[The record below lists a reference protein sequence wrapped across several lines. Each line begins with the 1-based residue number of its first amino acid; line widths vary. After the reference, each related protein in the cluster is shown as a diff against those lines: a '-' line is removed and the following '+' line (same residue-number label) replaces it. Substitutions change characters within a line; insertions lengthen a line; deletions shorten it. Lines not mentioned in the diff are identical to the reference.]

1 MDLLQIPKSKLLL
14 IIGRRDMNRFE
25 YWKRIILAQNTNLDH
40 IIDSMANDENI
51 TNEQYCQLYSLALE
65 VY

>member
-1 MDLLQIPKSKLLL
+1 
-14 IIGRRDMNRFE
+14 MNRFE
-25 YWKRIILAQNTNLDH
+25 YWKQIVLSKNVDLDH
-40 IIDSMANDENI
+40 IIELMANDENI

>member
-1 MDLLQIPKSKLLL
+1 MD
-14 IIGRRDMNRFE
+14 RFE
-25 YWKRIILAQNTNLDH
+25 HWKQLILAPNTNLDS
-40 IIDSMANDENI
+40 IVGLMANDDSI

>member
-1 MDLLQIPKSKLLL
+1 
-14 IIGRRDMNRFE
+14 MNRFE
-25 YWKRIILAQNTNLDH
+25 YWKSLILEQGTVLDG
-40 IIDSMANDENI
+40 IVELMANDENI

>member
-1 MDLLQIPKSKLLL
+1 
-14 IIGRRDMNRFE
+14 MNRFE
-25 YWKRIILAQNTNLDH
+25 YWKQLILVKNANLDH
-40 IIDSMANDENI
+40 IIELMANDENI

>member
-1 MDLLQIPKSKLLL
+1 MDLLQTPKSKLLR

-25 YWKRIILAQNTNLDH
+25 YWKRIILVPNANLDH
-40 IIDSMANDENI
+40 IVELMANDENI
-51 TNEQYCQLYSLALE
+51 TNEQYCQLYSLVLE

>member
-1 MDLLQIPKSKLLL
+1 MDLLQIPKSKLLR

-40 IIDSMANDENI
+40 IIELIANDENI
-51 TNEQYCQLYSLALE
+51 TNEQYCQLYSLVLE

>member
-1 MDLLQIPKSKLLL
+1 
-14 IIGRRDMNRFE
+14 MNRFE
-25 YWKRIILAQNTNLDH
+25 YWKSLILAPNTDLDGV
-40 IIDSMANDENI
+40 IELMANDENI

>member
-1 MDLLQIPKSKLLL
+1 
-14 IIGRRDMNRFE
+14 MNRFE
-25 YWKRIILAQNTNLDH
+25 YWKSLILAPNTDLDSA
-40 IIDSMANDENI
+40 IEAMANDENI

>member
-1 MDLLQIPKSKLLL
+1 
-14 IIGRRDMNRFE
+14 MNRFE
-25 YWKRIILAQNTNLDH
+25 YWKSLILAQDTNLDH
-40 IIDSMANDENI
+40 IIELMANDENI

>member
-1 MDLLQIPKSKLLL
+1 
-14 IIGRRDMNRFE
+14 MNRFE
-25 YWKRIILAQNTNLDH
+25 YWKRIILVQNTNLDRV
-40 IIDSMANDENI
+40 IELMANDENI

>member
-1 MDLLQIPKSKLLL
+1 MDLLQIPKSKLLR
-14 IIGRRDMNRFE
+14 IIGQRDMDRFE
-25 YWKRIILAQNTNLDH
+25 YWKQLILVQNTNLDR
-40 IIDSMANDENI
+40 IIELIANDENI

>member
-1 MDLLQIPKSKLLL
+1 
-14 IIGRRDMNRFE
+14 MNSFE
-25 YWKRIILAQNTNLDH
+25 FWRKKIMAQNADLDN
-40 IIDSMANDENI
+40 IIEAMAFDDNI

>member
-1 MDLLQIPKSKLLL
+1 MDLLQIPKSKLLR

-25 YWKRIILAQNTNLDH
+25 YWERIILSENTNLDRA
-40 IIDSMANDENI
+40 IELMANDENI
-51 TNEQYCQLYSLALE
+51 TNEQYCQLYSLVLE

>member
-1 MDLLQIPKSKLLL
+1 
-14 IIGRRDMNRFE
+14 MNRFE
-25 YWKRIILAQNTNLDH
+25 YWERIILAQNTNLDH
-40 IIDSMANDENI
+40 IVELMANDENI